1 MHNQNEPAT
10 IYASIYHPPNLKRAV
25 CDQTIDYMISTV
37 SDLASNHPNA
47 KFLIY
52 GDFNYLDMTPFEDV
66 VSLTQLVWFS
76 TRGQNKLDLVYTD
89 ITEYSEDPHK
99 TCQSAPNVGRSDH
112 SSIEIS
118 TSFSPKPKYE
128 TIQRRVVTE
137 KSKIEVTNKLHLQSW
152 DAVLNTSDPN
162 DKASLFQQTV
172 ANIVD
177 EHCPVR
183 SIRVPVGKTPIT
195 TPLITKL
202 RRAKKSAFRK
212 KCPSWKFLSALFKSK
227 LQELQQTRAEDN
239 INSIAKGS
247 KAWWNG
253 VKEVTGERKTDN
265 NTEYVNVDNSWLTS
279 QEFCD
284 QINNHYLSLGEGT
297 TLDFPNLD
305 RKSVV

>member
-1 MHNQNEPAT
+1 M
-10 IYASIYHPPNLKRAV
+10 
-25 CDQTIDYMISTV
+25 
-37 SDLASNHPNA
+37 
-47 KFLIY
+47 
-52 GDFNYLDMTPFEDV
+52 
-66 VSLTQLVWFS
+66 
-76 TRGQNKLDLVYTD
+76 
-89 ITEYSEDPHK
+89 
-99 TCQSAPNVGRSDH
+99 
-112 SSIEIS
+112 
-118 TSFSPKPKYE
+118 
-128 TIQRRVVTE
+128 
-137 KSKIEVTNKLHLQSW
+137 HLQNW
-152 DAVLNTSDPN
+152 DAVLNPSDPN

-202 RRAKKSAFRK
+202 RRAKKSVFRK

-253 VKEVTGERKTDN
+253 VKEVIGERKTDN

-284 QINNHYLSLGEGT
+284 QINNHYLFLGEGT
-297 TLDFPNLD
+297 TLDFPNLPLSEPD
-305 RKSVV
+305 HVYNLDELQIYTTC